1 MPLHRPRR
9 IFGSSLP
16 RPSRGRRSVAGKGFG
31 GAHAGKAVIILVF
44 LGLATFVTAGAMFL
58 STSPNYSSGSR
69 SVADRIM
76 APASDIAVLDGGT
89 LRLANHVVR
98 LRGVEAPNRI
108 CPASGAGSAA
118 DCGTAS
124 AAALA
129 AMVRGRQVTCD
140 ILDSDA
146 QGRSLA
152 VCSTVE
158 AGKTTELNRALV
170 AGGWAKASLPP
181 RPEFPGQP

>member
-16 RPSRGRRSVAGKGFG
+16 RPSRGRRSVAGIGFG
-31 GAHAGKAVIILVF
+31 GHAGKAVIVLVF
-44 LGLATFVTAGAMFL
+44 LGLATFVTAGAML
-58 STSPNYSSGSR
+58 VSTSSNYPSGSR
-69 SVADRIM
+69 SIADRVM

-89 LRLANHVVR
+89 LRLANLVVR
-98 LRGVEAPNRI
+98 LRGVEAPSRI

-146 QGRSLA
+146 QGRPLA
-152 VCSTVE
+152 ICSSVG
-158 AGKTTELNRALV
+158 AGETTELNRALV

-181 RPEFPGQP
+181 RPEFSGRP